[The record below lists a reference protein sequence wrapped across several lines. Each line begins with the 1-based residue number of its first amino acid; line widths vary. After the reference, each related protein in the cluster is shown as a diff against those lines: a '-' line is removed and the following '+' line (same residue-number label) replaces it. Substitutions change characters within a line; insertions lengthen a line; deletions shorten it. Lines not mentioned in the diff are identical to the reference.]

1 MNDVGFARVPFAFS
15 KIGISQKSLE
25 FSVESRN
32 LRSIKKSRA
41 RRNRKVRELR
51 ELVRS
56 FFVQF
61 LFAAAPKELTPEP
74 PRAKTE
80 RSWSPLPSVPPNSPS
95 NHEDLETEENTP
107 RRTPS
112 PSRPKSTSPPQP
124 EPELFRPTTPSYTP
138 DVSLNSS
145 TPSPGVAPQACSSP
159 VRSPTPYPG
168 EPEEVDSFAEDET
181 VSWHEPDSPERS
193 PSPVPSVEFVEEQEE
208 QSEVVDPLLEL
219 LRSTCTPW
227 TDPVPER
234 AYTIGPDSFDPE
246 EIRREARRATPEH
259 NILIYYPGVEYPFL
273 APIRL
278 IDRVFP
284 RSTARITEIIEIN
297 LE

>member
-1 MNDVGFARVPFAFS
+1 MNDVGYARVPFALS
-15 KIGISQKSLE
+15 E
-25 FSVESRN
+25 VVESRN

-41 RRNRKVRELR
+41 RRNRKIRELR
-51 ELVRS
+51 ELVQS

-61 LFAAAPKELTPEP
+61 LFAAAPREVAPEP
-74 PRAKTE
+74 SKLRTE
-80 RSWSPLPSVPPNSPS
+80 RSWSPLPSVPPNSPIS
-95 NHEDLETEENTP
+95 HEDLETEENTP
-107 RRTPS
+107 GRTPS
-112 PSRPKSTSPPQP
+112 PLRPRSTSPSQP

-138 DVSLNSS
+138 DISLNSS
-145 TPSPGVAPQACSSP
+145 GPSPGVAPQACSSP

-193 PSPVPSVEFVEEQEE
+193 PSPVPSVEFVEELEE
-208 QSEVVDPLLEL
+208 QGEVVDPLLEL

-234 AYTIGPDSFDPE
+234 AFTIGPDSFDPE
-246 EIRREARRATPEH
+246 EIRREARRATPDH
-259 NILIYYPGVEYPFL
+259 NILIYYPGVEHPFL

>member
-1 MNDVGFARVPFAFS
+1 MNDVGFARVPFALS
-15 KIGISQKSLE
+15 E
-25 FSVESRN
+25 VVESRN

-41 RRNRKVRELR
+41 RRNRKIRELR
-51 ELVRS
+51 ELVQS

-61 LFAAAPKELTPEP
+61 LFAAAPREVTPEP
-74 PRAKTE
+74 PKLRTE
-80 RSWSPLPSVPPNSPS
+80 RSWSPLPSVPPNSPIS
-95 NHEDLETEENTP
+95 HEDLETEENTP
-107 RRTPS
+107 GRTPS
-112 PSRPKSTSPPQP
+112 PSRPRSTSPPQP

-145 TPSPGVAPQACSSP
+145 GPSPGVAPQACSSP
-159 VRSPTPYPG
+159 DRSPTPYPG
-168 EPEEVDSFAEDET
+168 EPEKVDSFAEDET
-181 VSWHEPDSPERS
+181 ISWHEPDSPERS

-208 QSEVVDPLLEL
+208 LREVVDPLLEL

-246 EIRREARRATPEH
+246 EIRREARRATPDH
-259 NILIYYPGVEYPFL
+259 NILIYYPGVEHPFL

>member
-1 MNDVGFARVPFAFS
+1 MTWVLPRCR
-15 KIGISQKSLE
+15 LL
-25 FSVESRN
+25 ESRN

-41 RRNRKVRELR
+41 RRNRKIRELR
-51 ELVRS
+51 ELVQS

-61 LFAAAPKELTPEP
+61 LFAAAHKEVTPEP
-74 PRAKTE
+74 PKLRTE
-80 RSWSPLPSVPPNSPS
+80 RSWSPLPSVPPNSPIS
-95 NHEDLETEENTP
+95 HEDLETEENSP
-107 RRTPS
+107 GRTPS
-112 PSRPKSTSPPQP
+112 PSRPRSTSPPQP

-145 TPSPGVAPQACSSP
+145 GPSPGVAPQACFSP

-181 VSWHEPDSPERS
+181 ISWHEPDSPERS

-208 QSEVVDPLLEL
+208 LREVVDPLLEL

-246 EIRREARRATPEH
+246 EIRREARRATPDH
-259 NILIYYPGVEYPFL
+259 NILIYYPGVEHPFL

>member
-1 MNDVGFARVPFAFS
+1 MNDAGFARVPFAFS
-15 KIGISQKSLE
+15 EIGISQKSLR

-41 RRNRKVRELR
+41 RRNRKIRELR

-56 FFVQF
+56 FFIQF
-61 LFAAAPKELTPEP
+61 LFAAAPRELTPEP
-74 PRAKTE
+74 SRVRRE
-80 RSWSPLPSVPPNSPS
+80 RSWSPLPSVPPNSP
-95 NHEDLETEENTP
+95 NNLEDLETEENTP
-107 RRTPS
+107 GRTPS
-112 PSRPKSTSPPQP
+112 PSRPRSTSPPQP

-145 TPSPGVAPQACSSP
+145 GSSPGVAPWACSSP
-159 VRSPTPYPG
+159 VRSPTPYPR
-168 EPEEVDSFAEDET
+168 EPEEVGSFAEDET
-181 VSWHEPDSPERS
+181 ISWHEPDSPERS
-193 PSPVPSVEFVEEQEE
+193 PSPAPSVEFLEEQEE
-208 QSEVVDPLLEL
+208 LREVVDPLLKL

-227 TDPVPER
+227 TDPVSER

-246 EIRREARRATPEH
+246 EIRREARRATPDH
-259 NILIYYPGVEYPFL
+259 NILIYYPGVEHPFL

>member
-1 MNDVGFARVPFAFS
+1 MPPVNGDYQNLS
-15 KIGISQKSLE
+15 SM
-25 FSVESRN
+25 ESRN
-32 LRSIKKSRA
+32 FRSVKKSRA
-41 RRNRKVRELR
+41 RRNRKIRELR
-51 ELVRS
+51 ELVKS

-61 LFAAAPKELTPEP
+61 LFAAAPRKVTPEP
-74 PRAKTE
+74 PRVRTE
-80 RSWSPLPSVPPNSPS
+80 RSWSPLPSVPPNSPT
-95 NHEDLETEENTP
+95 NQEDTESEENTP
-107 RRTPS
+107 GRTPS
-112 PSRPKSTSPPQP
+112 PSRPRSTSPPQP
-124 EPELFRPTTPSYTP
+124 EPELFRPTTPSFTP
-138 DVSLNSS
+138 DVSLNFSGPSS
-145 TPSPGVAPQACSSP
+145 GVAPRACSSP

-181 VSWHEPDSPERS
+181 ISWHEPDSPERS
-193 PSPVPSVEFVEEQEE
+193 PSPAPSVEFLEEQEE
-208 QSEVVDPLLEL
+208 PREVVDPLLEL

-246 EIRREARRATPEH
+246 EIRREARRATPDY
-259 NILIYYPGVEYPFL
+259 NILIYYPGVEHPFL

-284 RSTARITEIIEIN
+284 RSTARITEIIEID

>member
-1 MNDVGFARVPFAFS
+1 MAYPDR
-15 KIGISQKSLE
+15 
-25 FSVESRN
+25 VESRN

-41 RRNRKVRELR
+41 RRNRKIRELR
-51 ELVRS
+51 ELVQS

-61 LFAAAPKELTPEP
+61 LFAAAPREVTPEAP
-74 PRAKTE
+74 KLRTE
-80 RSWSPLPSVPPNSPS
+80 RSWSPLPSVPPNSPI

-107 RRTPS
+107 GRTPS
-112 PSRPKSTSPPQP
+112 PSRPRSTSPPQP

-145 TPSPGVAPQACSSP
+145 GPSPGVAPQACSSP

-181 VSWHEPDSPERS
+181 ISWHEPDSSERS

-208 QSEVVDPLLEL
+208 QREVVDPLLEL

-246 EIRREARRATPEH
+246 EIRREARRATPDH
-259 NILIYYPGVEYPFL
+259 NILIYYPGIEHPFL

-284 RSTARITEIIEIN
+284 RSTARITALIEIN

>member
-1 MNDVGFARVPFAFS
+1 MRRVAQTFLP
-15 KIGISQKSLE
+15 QKSFL
-25 FSVESRN
+25 ESRN

-61 LFAAAPKELTPEP
+61 LFAAAPRELTPEP

-145 TPSPGVAPQACSSP
+145 TPSPGAAPQHLHS
-159 VRSPTPYPG
+159 
-168 EPEEVDSFAEDET
+168 VDGSR
-181 VSWHEPDSPERS
+181 P
-193 PSPVPSVEFVEEQEE
+193 
-208 QSEVVDPLLEL
+208 
-219 LRSTCTPW
+219 
-227 TDPVPER
+227 
-234 AYTIGPDSFDPE
+234 
-246 EIRREARRATPEH
+246 REGLYNRP
-259 NILIYYPGVEYPFL
+259 
-273 APIRL
+273 
-278 IDRVFP
+278 
-284 RSTARITEIIEIN
+284 
-297 LE
+297 